1 MKVLTLADI
10 HLRGGFDTEEAEAL
24 MKVAD
29 IAVDRDVDLVMV
41 NGDVYEAKST
51 PIQRLVFRDFLRKHG
66 KPTIVLRGN
75 HDEPNDLA
83 IFGWEDLTVVHE
95 QPGDERVPCQDG
107 NMLQVLTIPH
117 FNAAAVAL
125 QESNLADLNE
135 TGTSLFDRIL
145 DDIFQK
151 VRAYDG
157 PSLVAFHGVVSG
169 ASLDNGYIPKEN
181 GIHLNLTRLAA
192 IGCPIVGGHYHAAQ
206 NVGAAIGAQ
215 VWYSGSLTRQTFG
228 ESEGDKGVLLFEY
241 DGQWHE
247 PEFISLNP
255 TRMVLIEAEWLD
267 DGFAVIGP
275 DGGHWAISASQAFL
289 GCFRD
294 ARVRFRYRVKQSDLA
309 AVSLEPARKFL
320 EESCGVRE
328 LKFEQIVEVTTAV
341 RCSEIV
347 EAETVEQ
354 CFKVWAEAKSESPE
368 RIQAALDLLK
378 DLNDDSVSGAVRSR
392 EGREQAPTEVP
403 PTPTIIEAQVLESRF
418 ESGITLPLFS
428 QEEKVAHAY

>member
-1 MKVLTLADI
+1 MKVLCLADI

-29 IAVDRDVDLVMV
+29 IAVERDVDLVMV
-41 NGDVYEAKST
+41 NGDIYEAKST

-107 NMLQVLTIPH
+107 DMLQVLTIPH
-117 FNAAAVAL
+117 FAAGAVAL
-125 QESNLADLNE
+125 QESSLADLNE
-135 TGTSLFDRIL
+135 TGTNLFDRIL

-169 ASLDNGYIPKEN
+169 ASLDNGFIPKEN
-181 GIHLNLTRLAA
+181 GIHLNLQRLAA
-192 IGCPIVGGHYHAAQ
+192 IGCPVVGGHYHAAQ

-255 TRMVLIEAEWLD
+255 TPMILIDAEWGRHEIQPE
-267 DGFAVIGP
+267 DGPQWFFKPQDIPKG
-275 DGGHWAISASQAFL
+275 
-289 GCFRD
+289 
-294 ARVRFRYRVKQSDLA
+294 ARVRFRYKVRQSDLA
-309 AVSLEPARKFL
+309 TVDLAPIRQWM
-320 EESCGVRE
+320 EEVGVRE
-328 LKFEQIVEVTTAV
+328 LKVEQIVEVTTAV

-347 EAETVEQ
+347 EAETVEK
-354 CFKVWAEAKSESPE
+354 CFEVWGLAKGESPE
-368 RIQAALDLLK
+368 RIQSALELLK
-378 DLNDDSVSGAVRSR
+378 SLNDDSVGNGDKPVGCNMPERS
-392 EGREQAPTEVP
+392 PSP
-403 PTPTIIEAQVLESRF
+403 DTPILESG
-418 ESGITLPLFS
+418 SGQRLAGSQSSPALPLFN
-428 QEEKVAHAY
+428 QEEKVAHAF